1 MKAEDRIKHIQDVVM
16 EEARTQGNEIISKH
30 QEALD
35 EIFETHREE
44 AMRQQKSRIQ
54 AEQHA
59 AKREVKTAISK
70 RQLSLKREL
79 NKVKTELKAELFEEV
94 RALLLEY
101 MNTEAYKELLFS
113 YVEEAAKYAD
123 GQPMSIFIAPGDQD
137 KKEYLE
143 KRTGLTFTLSED
155 DFIGGIKAVLP
166 SKNIL
171 MDHSFLSSMEKMEE
185 EFTLEGGGA
194 NA

>member
-1 MKAEDRIKHIQDVVM
+1 MNEKERIKHIQDVVM
-16 EEARTQGNEIISKH
+16 EEARSQGNEIISKH

-35 EIFETHREE
+35 EIFETHKEE
-44 AMRQQKSRIQ
+44 ALRQQKVRIR

-94 RALLLEY
+94 KALLVEY
-101 MNTEAYKELLFS
+101 KKTEAYQDLLLS
-113 YVEEAAKYAD
+113 YVEEAVKYAD
-123 GQPMSIFIAPGDQD
+123 GQPVSIFITASDQD

-143 KRTGLTFTLSED
+143 KRTGLTFIISED
-155 DFIGGIKAVLP
+155 DFLGGIKAILP

-171 MDHSFLSSMEKMEE
+171 MDHSFLSSMEKLEE
-185 EFTLEGGGA
+185 EFILEGGGA